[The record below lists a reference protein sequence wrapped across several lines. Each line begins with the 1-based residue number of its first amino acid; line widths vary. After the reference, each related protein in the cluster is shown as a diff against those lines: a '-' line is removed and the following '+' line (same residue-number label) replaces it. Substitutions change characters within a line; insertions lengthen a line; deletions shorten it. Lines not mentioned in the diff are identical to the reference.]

1 MKRSAVAL
9 RPFRVDADMLERSA
23 VHRKPHRQIL
33 HNLLLR
39 RLAVLID
46 VLIHTFLI
54 NLFNVIVVILFVHA
68 KTSSLLPLHHID
80 RLDADA
86 SAAHDFDLAEF
97 LFHQLHNCIVFR
109 RRLDKLEQ
117 QAVFSVVD
125 DLRLERLSDLEQLD
139 FVSCAAV
146 EYLDIQNLFHAHKHV
161 GEVDDFDDLDHAVQL
176 FFDLLKRL
184 IVTDRGDRHTRYG
197 RVLGRSDGQAVQVI
211 AFCGK
216 KPGNLGKDTNLVFYV
231 Q

>member
-1 MKRSAVAL
+1 MRFWL
-9 RPFRVDADMLERSA
+9 TGG
-23 VHRKPHRQIL
+23 KPHRQIL

-54 NLFNVIVVILFVHA
+54 NLFNVIVVILFSFTQ
-68 KTSSLLPLHHID
+68 KRPLFYRSITLIDSMPTLPPRTTSILPNSSFISFTTASFFVAVWTNSSS
-80 RLDADA
+80 RL
-86 SAAHDFDLAEF
+86 S
-97 LFHQLHNCIVFR
+97 
-109 RRLDKLEQ
+109 
-117 QAVFSVVD
+117 FSVVD

-176 FFDLLKRL
+176 FLICSNVSSSLTVAIVIRDTVGSSVVPTVRL
-184 IVTDRGDRHTRYG
+184 SR
-197 RVLGRSDGQAVQVI
+197 L
-211 AFCGK
+211 
-216 KPGNLGKDTNLVFYV
+216 
-231 Q
+231 